1 MVVPTSCLFTP
12 LKERPDLPPVAYD
25 PVMCQKPTCGAILNP
40 FCSVDTRSKF
50 WICNICGHRN
60 QFPAHYKDISETNLP
75 AELIQ
80 NFSTIEYTLRVSWN
94 PHEPPPTPIH
104 RPRDDRAHT
113 PRSSPPVFLCLV
125 CPAAIG
131 HGAAGLPVR
140 DGLVPGR

>member
-94 PHEPPPTPIH
+94 PRTTTNPHPPTA
-104 RPRDDRAHT
+104 RRSCSHT
-113 PRSSPPVFLCLV
+113 PFL
-125 CPAAIG
+125 
-131 HGAAGLPVR
+131 AAGLSMPR
-140 DGLVPGR
+140 VPCSDRPRCRRSSCT